1 MAEYSNYYWAAL
13 QAGSGPT
20 LSVVGQ
26 GREFKSLG
34 LTMVGKETDDLLLPS
49 SLLPSS
55 LLPSS
60 LLQQLVFCTYS
71 LTIFNHCGELI
82 I

>member
-55 LLPSS
+55 LL
-60 LLQQLVFCTYS
+60 QQLVFCTYS